1 MGKPTPKRPH
11 SPKPKVHDLRGHY
24 AGVPKDARI
33 AVLDVDN
40 PFPDHH
46 ATATLAQPPA
56 GARTMDGPPTWHVPP
71 QAKIKII
78 AATRSD
84 VPALLFARHQID
96 RACFLAAR
104 AYAQLLE
111 TVDAVRLKSVD
122 VSAPHVSGTR
132 YDTAYESI
140 AARRGAAKQ
149 LRSVERTLAKR
160 YGAEG
165 LMLTR
170 DILGAGR
177 TIETAARER
186 GVADKQNLRWL
197 GGLLRRCL
205 RLLACLLGFASWG
218 AYDEHRRRR
227 QLKAA

>member
-71 QAKIKII
+71 QAKIRII

-122 VSAPHVSGTR
+122 VSAPHVCRKIPPRHSVREHCG
-132 YDTAYESI
+132 E
-140 AARRGAAKQ
+140 ARRGEATAIGRAHVGEA
-149 LRSVERTLAKR
+149 LRCRRADAHPR
-160 YGAEG
+160 HPRRWADD
-165 LMLTR
+165 R
-170 DILGAGR
+170 DR
-177 TIETAARER
+177 
-186 GVADKQNLRWL
+186 
-197 GGLLRRCL
+197 
-205 RLLACLLGFASWG
+205 SS
-218 AYDEHRRRR
+218 
-227 QLKAA
+227 